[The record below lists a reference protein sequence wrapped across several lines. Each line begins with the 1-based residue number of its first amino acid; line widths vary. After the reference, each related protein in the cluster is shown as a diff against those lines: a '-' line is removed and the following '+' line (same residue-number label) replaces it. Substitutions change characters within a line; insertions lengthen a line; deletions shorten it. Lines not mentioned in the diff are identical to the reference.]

1 MKKTQ
6 SLARVILI
14 VVSTTTVLVACS
26 KEELSSPLQITTV
39 SAEPQ
44 EVEAKQTTSL
54 EEAATTEA
62 QSLKSFAT
70 EDAEK
75 YIDALKKEDFQLMS
89 TMMAHAENENT
100 PEMMKIIIE
109 GFQMHFDNLA
119 DLKLSYESS
128 EQNEEYFFESFV
140 ITGMKKGEVRF
151 VPFQVKYYK
160 NAGMAVIQKD
170 GYREPQYVSPLINQY
185 PYMIIETEKYLR
197 AILQEDVESLI
208 LHLGFKAK
216 EAESDVR
223 KMLKA
228 YREQLDLTTTKVI
241 PVNYNENK
249 KLFLFDFQDDKE
261 RSHSIQV
268 DAGTSIII
276 DDWAS
281 DKMNP

>member
-1 MKKTQ
+1 
-6 SLARVILI
+6 
-14 VVSTTTVLVACS
+14 
-26 KEELSSPLQITTV
+26 
-39 SAEPQ
+39 
-44 EVEAKQTTSL
+44 
-54 EEAATTEA
+54 
-62 QSLKSFAT
+62 
-70 EDAEK
+70 
-75 YIDALKKEDFQLMS
+75 
-89 TMMAHAENENT
+89 
-100 PEMMKIIIE
+100 
-109 GFQMHFDNLA
+109 
-119 DLKLSYESS
+119 
-128 EQNEEYFFESFV
+128 
-140 ITGMKKGEVRF
+140 
-151 VPFQVKYYK
+151 
-160 NAGMAVIQKD
+160 MAVIQKD